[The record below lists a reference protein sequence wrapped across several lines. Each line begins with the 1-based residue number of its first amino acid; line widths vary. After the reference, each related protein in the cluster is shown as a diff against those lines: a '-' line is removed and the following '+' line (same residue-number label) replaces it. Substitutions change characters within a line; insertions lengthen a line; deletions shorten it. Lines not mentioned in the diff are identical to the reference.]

1 MRNWAAAFAAVA
13 ILPTGFL
20 LGSYIHERTHDE
32 PIAREQLTAAQAQQ
46 HDQASGVGGLSAAA
60 ETPEEKEQTRL
71 KKEQELQAL
80 ERERRKVQIRWEL
93 DDVTNKM
100 EDVKSRGWDAAKK
113 SVGASGQDREKVR

>member
-1 MRNWAAAFAAVA
+1 VA

-32 PIAREQLTAAQAQQ
+32 PIAREKLAAAQAQ
-46 HDQASGVGGLSAAA
+46 HLDQSAGAGGRSAGA

-93 DDVTNKM
+93 EDVTNKM

-113 SVGASGQDREKVR
+113 SAAASGQEKEKAR